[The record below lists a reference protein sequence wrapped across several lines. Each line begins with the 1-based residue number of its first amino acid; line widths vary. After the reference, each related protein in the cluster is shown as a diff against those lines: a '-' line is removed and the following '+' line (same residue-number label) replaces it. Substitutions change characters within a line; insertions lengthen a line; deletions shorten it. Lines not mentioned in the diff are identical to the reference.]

1 MALKYFS
8 KDVKGMF
15 GGLIPAVSLNKF
27 QYCLAFLNLAF
38 SKRSVFFLSKLYLA
52 FRMAVLYSIL
62 L

>member
-15 GGLIPAVSLNKF
+15 DGLILSVSLSKV

-38 SKRSVFFLSKLYLA
+38 SKRSVFF
-52 FRMAVLYSIL
+52 
-62 L
+62 